1 MSVLVP
7 MLVSYLLDGEVLKSA
22 DRTSIKLHE
31 NALQSLMKIGP
42 QYPAHFRNV
51 MQSSPDLRAVLEGAV
66 KVQKERGSSGGSA
79 GRDGLKQ
86 AIAASSQ
93 PAKPSITL
101 KTNFGN
107 FTG

>member
-7 MLVSYLLDGEVLKSA
+7 MLVSYLLDGGALKSA
-22 DRTSIKLHE
+22 GKTSVQLHDH
-31 NALQSLMKIGP
+31 ALQSLIKIGP
-42 QYPAHFRNV
+42 QYPAHFRSV
-51 MQSSPDLRAVLEGAV
+51 MQASPDLRAVLESAV
-66 KVQKERGSSGGSA
+66 KVQKERSSGLA
-79 GRDGLKQ
+79 GQDSSK
-86 AIAASSQ
+86 ANAASSQ

>member
-7 MLVSYLLDGEVLKSA
+7 MLVSYLLDGDTLKMA
-22 DRTSIKLHE
+22 NKTSVKLHD

-42 QYPAHFRNV
+42 QYPAHFRSV
-51 MQSSPDLRAVLEGAV
+51 MQSSPDLRSLLEGAV
-66 KVQKERGSSGGSA
+66 KVQKERGSSTD
-79 GRDGLKQ
+79 GRDGSKAAL
-86 AIAASSQ
+86 AASSQ
-93 PAKPSITL
+93 PAKPTITL